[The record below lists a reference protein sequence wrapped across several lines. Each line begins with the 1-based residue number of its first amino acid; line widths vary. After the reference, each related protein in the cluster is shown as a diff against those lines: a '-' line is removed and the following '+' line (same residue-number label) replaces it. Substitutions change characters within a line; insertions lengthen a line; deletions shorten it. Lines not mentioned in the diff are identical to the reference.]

1 MREARGEPESIAV
14 VVGQLG
20 QGGTERQLYH
30 FLAHC
35 DFVRWAPTVYVS
47 GELGFWEAPIR
58 KLGIPVV
65 LLKGR
70 PLEKMRQFRAACVA
84 QKTRCLFSWSSY
96 TNVFALALTGL
107 GIRSIGSFRNALF
120 ADLPTGLRGLWS
132 WMSVAGISTAVCNS
146 RETQRQLAHRLGS
159 KKRVV
164 YVPNAVEIFPSD
176 QMARWRAD
184 WRQQLDLRDD
194 AVLVLGVGRLVPQ
207 KRFDR
212 FIDTIESVGRHCTVQ
227 AVIAGQELGCLDALK
242 SQVGRLGIDDRV
254 RFLGS
259 VPDARELICAS
270 DIFLLSS
277 DYEGM
282 PNVVL
287 EAMAAGV
294 PCVATRVNGVADLI
308 QNGVT
313 GVIAGSKQD
322 DLSREVLR
330 LATDADIRREIGTR
344 ARAWIE
350 QKFQPKLVT
359 GQLWTLCATGNDVDA
374 KKWIGHA
381 TRHLR

>member
-1 MREARGEPESIAV
+1 MVI
-14 VVGQLG
+14 GQLG

-35 DFVRWAPTVYVS
+35 DFARWAPTVYVS

-58 KLGIPVV
+58 ELGIPVV

-70 PLEKMRQFRAACVA
+70 PLDKMRQFRAACVA
-84 QKTRCLFSWSSY
+84 RKTRCLFSWSSY
-96 TNVFALALTGL
+96 TNVFALALAGL

-120 ADLPTGLRGLWS
+120 ADLPTGLRSLWS

-146 RETQRQLAHRLGS
+146 RETQGQLAHRLGS
-159 KKRVV
+159 KRHVV

-176 QMARWRAD
+176 QMARWRAE
-184 WRQQLDLRDD
+184 WRQRLGLRDD

-212 FIDTIESVGRHCTVQ
+212 FIDTIATVGRHCTVQ
-227 AVIAGQELGCLDALK
+227 AAIAGKELGCLDELK
-242 SQVGRLGIDDRV
+242 SQVARLGLGDRV

-282 PNVVL
+282 PNVVM

-294 PCVATRVNGVADLI
+294 PCVATPVNGVVDLI
-308 QNGVT
+308 QDGVT
-313 GVIAGSKQD
+313 GLIAESEQD
-322 DLSREVLR
+322 ELSRDVLR
-330 LATDADIRREIGTR
+330 LATDADMRREIGTR

-359 GQLWTLCATGNDVDA
+359 GQLWTLCARGNDADT
-374 KKWIGHA
+374 KKWIGYA